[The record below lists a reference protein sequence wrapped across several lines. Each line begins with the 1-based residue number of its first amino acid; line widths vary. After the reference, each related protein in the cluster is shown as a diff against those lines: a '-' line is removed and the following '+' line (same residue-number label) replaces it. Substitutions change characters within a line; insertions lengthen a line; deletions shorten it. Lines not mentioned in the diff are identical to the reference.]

1 MSAQPQPPVTAPAGG
16 RLAELAQVHE
26 HAVGLLGQLGGQPSS
41 LHIRVGDIAVDITWE
56 AGSALPGAPPPVAAA
71 GPEQPC
77 EAGTA
82 EPREYLTA
90 PTVGVFY
97 RAKEPGAEPF
107 VTVGSLVEP
116 GQQVGIVEAMK
127 LMIPVE
133 SDRAGVITD
142 VLKSNGAPVE
152 YAEPLFAIAGT
163 EA

>member
-1 MSAQPQPPVTAPAGG
+1 MTAQPPVTAPAGG

-26 HAVGLLGQLGGQPSS
+26 HAVGLLSQLGRPPSS

-56 AGSALPGAPPPVAAA
+56 AGPALPGAPPPGAAN
-71 GPEQPC
+71 GPEPPP

-90 PTVGVFY
+90 PALGVFY
-97 RAKEPGAEPF
+97 QAKEPGAEPF

-152 YAEPLFAIAGT
+152 YAEPLFAIADT

>member
-1 MSAQPQPPVTAPAGG
+1 MTAQPQPPVTAPAGS

-26 HAVGLLGQLGGQPSS
+26 HAVGLLSQLGRQPSS

-56 AGSALPGAPPPVAAA
+56 AGTLPPGAATGPEPPP
-71 GPEQPC
+71 

-152 YAEPLFAIAGT
+152 YAEPLFAIADT